1 MIFRVYVNF
10 KKGILDP
17 EAEAIKQTITNMG
30 YKPIKNIVKG
40 KYFDIEVEND
50 KDYFSEIEKISKDL
64 LSNPV
69 IENFKI
75 INK

>member
-1 MIFRVYVNF
+1 MIYRVYINF

-17 EAEAIKQTITNMG
+17 ESEAIKKTIYNMG
-30 YKPIKNIVKG
+30 YKSIKNISKG
-40 KYFDIEVEND
+40 KFFDIEISSKNGL
-50 KDYFSEIEKISKDL
+50 KDLEQISADL

-75 INK
+75 IKK